1 MSDSLWPHGLQHTM
15 LPCPSLSPGVCS
27 NSCPFSWWCHPTI
40 SSSVAPFSLCPQ
52 SFPAS
57 GSFPVSQLLASGDQ
71 NIGASASTSVL
82 PINIRDWLPLRLT
95 WSPYC
100 PRDSQE
106 SSPAPQFKSIS
117 SSAFSLLVELRIT
130 WNYLVHLLV
139 CITNSRNMNLSKL
152 REIVKDR
159 EAWHAAF
166 HGLTESNTTER
177 LNNNFVFPPL

>member
-1 MSDSLWPHGLQHTM
+1 MIFYLKHFSINVVGHKLSHIWLFVTAWTAAWQA
-15 LPCPSLSPGVCS
+15 SLSFNFSLSLHKLMPIQLVMPS
-27 NSCPFSWWCHPTI
+27 NHLILT
-40 SSSVAPFSLCPQ
+40 PFSLCPQ

-117 SSAFSLLVELRIT
+117 SSGLSLL
-130 WNYLVHLLV
+130 YGQH
-139 CITNSRNMNLSKL
+139 
-152 REIVKDR
+152 
-159 EAWHAAF
+159 
-166 HGLTESNTTER
+166 
-177 LNNNFVFPPL
+177 